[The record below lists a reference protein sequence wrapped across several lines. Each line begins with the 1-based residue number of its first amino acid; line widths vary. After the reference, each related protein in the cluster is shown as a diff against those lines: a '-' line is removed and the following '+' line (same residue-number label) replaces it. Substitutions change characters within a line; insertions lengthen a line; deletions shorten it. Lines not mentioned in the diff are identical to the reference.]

1 MPTTT
6 SVTANAAGTAH
17 LRANRSRTTQV
28 SRIGPTSHGWAAKPR
43 TGSRQSSSTTPASI
57 ACAIGVGMAV
67 ISAPSLG
74 HSPVTRMSPPTTR
87 NAPTAAGQPPRTA
100 PVLASSAAPG
110 VDQASVSGIRCRR
123 TSQRTPSPWVA
134 QSASSPE
141 AASDGVAPTA
151 RSPVSTTADELVNPT
166 RAVRIP
172 ASTGWLMR
180 SIYRTLVNVVLYM
193 EPLH

>member
-1 MPTTT
+1 MT
-6 SVTANAAGTAH
+6 
-17 LRANRSRTTQV
+17 R
-28 SRIGPTSHGWAAKPR
+28 
-43 TGSRQSSSTTPASI
+43 
-57 ACAIGVGMAV
+57 
-67 ISAPSLG
+67 ISA
-74 HSPVTRMSPPTTR
+74 PTTR
-87 NAPTAAGQPPRTA
+87 NAPIAAGQPPRTT

-123 TSQRTPSPWVA
+123 TSQSMPSAWVA

-180 SIYRTLVNVVLYM
+180 SIYRTLVNIVLYM
-193 EPLH
+193 EPIN